1 MIKSK
6 IFSYILMSLFLL
18 FFLSMHPFLKYPFD
32 VHFHL
37 SEISDFYTNLDR
49 VPVKGK
55 EYWYIWWDKFFHLI
69 NLDNSKYFLRA
80 YIIHYSSIVIDF
92 FAIYFFN
99 FTILHYLF
107 KKIDRVSNRF
117 LALWATFIWFI
128 IFATSSMGIHLVWIQ
143 WYSINY
149 QITLPLILLATGL
162 LLHILFGNLTNS
174 MKILYAIFMLA
185 IFYIVLRIHSMEFL
199 YFLMYLA
206 VLILVFID
214 KVSSFIKKYKVFI
227 ILALIPIIFIILN
240 LKEVVYLIS
249 NTEPALIKYMLNGE
263 FKGLWLKIL
272 ADGTILVNSLNR
284 AWASMNELIYLSLFL
299 IPFIIVLT
307 IFEKQKKLNIIN
319 IRVML
324 FIIVTSLFVLIPL
337 FKVTAGLASVLVHIH
352 VVNRFYY
359 SSTIFLIIP
368 IFFWYIIRFFKI
380 KNSLLLIN
388 ILIPLTIL
396 ATFYYSRFNISSNQN
411 FYKNII
417 SIKNSFNE
425 RKVGFNLSKEQI
437 ETIRDIAQKYKEQIG
452 QEPYFYA
459 REDIAYILKMIYN
472 KSVYL
477 PLSWRGVRLKKDFY
491 IKAYNKDTTHKNKV
505 LFKTPKGFPPY
516 EPYK

>member
-6 IFSYILMSLFLL
+6 ILSYILMSLFLL

-49 VPVKGK
+49 MPVKGK

-69 NLDNSKYFLRA
+69 NFDNSKYFERA

-92 FAIYFFN
+92 FSIYFFN

-107 KKIDRVSNRF
+107 KNIDRISNRF

-128 IFATSSMGIHLVWIQ
+128 IFATSSMGTHLVWIQ

-162 LLHILFGNLTNS
+162 LFHILFGNLTKYI
-174 MKILYAIFMLA
+174 KILYSLFMLA

-199 YFLMYLA
+199 YFLMYIV

-214 KVSSFIKKYKVFI
+214 KVYNFSIKHK
-227 ILALIPIIFIILN
+227 ALIIFILSSLLLIIYN
-240 LKEVVYLIS
+240 LKTIIS
-249 NTEPALIKYMLNGE
+249 AVSYMKPALIKYMLNGE
-263 FKGLWLKIL
+263 FRGLWLKIL
-272 ADGTILVNSLNR
+272 ADGTILVNGLNR

-307 IFEKQKKLNIIN
+307 IFEKQKKFNIIN

-337 FKVTAGLASVLVHIH
+337 FKVTAGIASVLVHIH

-368 IFFWYIIRFFKI
+368 IFFWYIIKVFKL
-380 KNSLLLIN
+380 NNSSLLTN
-388 ILIPLTIL
+388 ILIPVTIL
-396 ATFYYSRFNISSNQN
+396 ATFYYSRFNIASNQN
-411 FYKNII
+411 FYKNIQ
-417 SIKNSFNE
+417 SIKNAFSE
-425 RKVGFNLSKEQI
+425 RRVGFNLSKKQI
-437 ETIRDIAQKYKEQIG
+437 EIIKDIAQKYKKQIG

-472 KSVYL
+472 KNVYL

-505 LFKTPKGFPPY
+505 LFKTPKDFPPY